1 MESHTKEI
9 YTSFIEGNT
18 DETKTEVQALLNS
31 GLAFSIIL
39 DEGMIATI
47 GEAGRLFEIGEYYVP
62 ELI

>member
-9 YTSFIEGNT
+9 YTSIIAGKT
-18 DETKTEVQALLNS
+18 DEIKTEVQALLNT
-31 GLAFSIIL
+31 GPAFSIIV

-47 GEAGRLFEIGEYYVP
+47 SEMGRLFEIGENYVP